1 MIDSILRP
9 IASQLVNVSA
19 TTAQSA
25 ADFSEMTVAIE
36 LYATQAMFVRFS
48 SPTGTDTAAVGT
60 DMYIELGGKRTYRIG
75 SKRRLSALRSTADG
89 ILYIT
94 ELTDPTQ
101 RRTPQ

>member
-48 SPTGTDTAAVGT
+48 SPTGTDTAAVGHGHVHRAGRQAHLP
-60 DMYIELGGKRTYRIG
+60 DRQQKAAIC
-75 SKRRLSALRSTADG
+75 
-89 ILYIT
+89 
-94 ELTDPTQ
+94 
-101 RRTPQ
+101 TPLHG